1 MSRISILDQWK
12 FHNGTNFR
20 MQQLRQN
27 QITPSLVKQMIASER
42 TQSTGQHMKRPF
54 LSIPATSGGFPR
66 NYDEAINDMEYG
78 IELENVLTE
87 QDQLKGTEEPQRVPF
102 DFKLPRSVKSE
113 LVKAINKLIKETQ
126 YIFSG
131 EIDTIK
137 YVNIFK
143 EFNNMSFTYNE
154 YVDDIKQDAEFLQ
167 L

>member
-66 NYDEAINDMEYG
+66 NYDASNHAQDCIAIISGNYETG
-78 IELENVLTE
+78 PL
-87 QDQLKGTEEPQRVPF
+87 RV
-102 DFKLPRSVKSE
+102 
-113 LVKAINKLIKETQ
+113 
-126 YIFSG
+126 
-131 EIDTIK
+131 
-137 YVNIFK
+137 
-143 EFNNMSFTYNE
+143 
-154 YVDDIKQDAEFLQ
+154 
-167 L
+167 